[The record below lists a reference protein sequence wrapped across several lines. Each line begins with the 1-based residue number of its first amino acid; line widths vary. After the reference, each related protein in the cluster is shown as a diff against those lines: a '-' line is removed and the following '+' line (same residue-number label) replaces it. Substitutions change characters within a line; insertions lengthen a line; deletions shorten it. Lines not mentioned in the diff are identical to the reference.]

1 MMKITTFLLI
11 VCFMHTVS
19 CKRDVAILT
28 NKPAEYCPSTSK
40 STVGIPIK
48 STLMP
53 INEFTFCGK
62 YRFKILK
69 DVVLMYMNSPEVY
82 VRIMDFD
89 EKVGLV
95 KHELITYFFFFPNQT
110 INPDSWQHVCLAV
123 SDESIKLVLNGEV
136 IYNAPPNTVT
146 NGFSETYLWLGG
158 ENMTKFMHRR
168 FEGVITNAYLWNV
181 TSRMDDLI
189 SITSKNR

>member
-1 MMKITTFLLI
+1 MMKITKFLLI
-11 VCFMHTVS
+11 ICFVHIVS
-19 CKRDVAILT
+19 CKKEVAILI
-28 NKPAEYCPSTSK
+28 NKQAEDCSTSK

-48 STLMP
+48 STLLP

-82 VRIMDFD
+82 IRIMDFD

-110 INPDSWQHVCLAV
+110 VNPDSWQNVCLSV
-123 SDESIKLVLNGEV
+123 SNVSIKLVLNGELFMMLHQMQLRRIFRRH
-136 IYNAPPNTVT
+136 IYGWVEKTCPNLYT
-146 NGFSETYLWLGG
+146 G
-158 ENMTKFMHRR
+158 
-168 FEGVITNAYLWNV
+168 
-181 TSRMDDLI
+181 DLKA
-189 SITSKNR
+189 S

>member
-1 MMKITTFLLI
+1 MRIRTFLLLI
-11 VCFMHTVS
+11 CCVHIVS
-19 CKRDVAILT
+19 CKKEVAILT

-82 VRIMDFD
+82 IRIMDFD

-110 INPDSWQHVCLAV
+110 INPDSWQHVCLSV
-123 SDESIKLVLNGEV
+123 SDESIKLVLNREV
-136 IYNAPPNTVT
+136 I
-146 NGFSETYLWLGG
+146 
-158 ENMTKFMHRR
+158 
-168 FEGVITNAYLWNV
+168 
-181 TSRMDDLI
+181 
-189 SITSKNR
+189 